1 MQENLKSNII
11 SKINELNDTDV
22 LFEIDS
28 LLQNHKKMTLEEYQ
42 LKVKNAE
49 KDILE
54 NNLYSSEEI
63 ANLLL

>member
-11 SKINELNDTDV
+11 NKINELNDTDV

-42 LKVKNAE
+42 LKINNAE

>member
-42 LKVKNAE
+42 LKINNAE

>member
-42 LKVKNAE
+42 LKINNAE

-63 ANLLL
+63 SNLLL